1 MCWMLFSQHKN
12 GAGPLVL
19 WGKNGKH
26 SGVELLFSLLPL
38 RGKEKWVNV
47 RAGTESTKQGLKE
60 ELGLRGF
67 EVLRGPVG

>member
-38 RGKEKWVNV
+38 RGKERWMNV
-47 RAGTESTKQGLKE
+47 RAGTESTK
-60 ELGLRGF
+60 
-67 EVLRGPVG
+67 